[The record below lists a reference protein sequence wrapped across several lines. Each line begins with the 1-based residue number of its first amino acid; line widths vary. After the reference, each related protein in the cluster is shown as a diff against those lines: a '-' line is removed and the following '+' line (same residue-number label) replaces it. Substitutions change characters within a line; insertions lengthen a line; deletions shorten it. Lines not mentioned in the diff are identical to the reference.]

1 MTIRWGILGC
11 GDVARRRVAA
21 AIQQQS
27 DSVLQAVCRRNEQK
41 LQQFCDDFH
50 VPDSY
55 SDSQQL
61 LTATNIDAVYIATPV
76 YLHEPQT
83 LLAAKA
89 RKHVLVE
96 KPMAMSVAE
105 CESMIE
111 VCQQNQVKL
120 GVAYYRRF
128 YPVVAR
134 MAEILSAGELGQP
147 LSVTAVTA
155 TPFNFQ
161 PGEDGYWRVLRE
173 EGGGGALMD
182 IGSHRI
188 DLFQHLFGPIG
199 EVAGF
204 ISTLAADYQ
213 ADDCTTLTMRFTSG
227 VHAVLQ
233 CYFGATIDPDE
244 FTILG
249 TSGRLSVTPLNQGR
263 LIVESSAG
271 RREESLPPSNNFNDP
286 LIDDFVA
293 AIQQDREPLIS
304 GPAGCVTNQVMEAAY
319 LQKTVQIGE

>member
-11 GDVARRRVAA
+11 GDVARRRVAT
-21 AIQQQS
+21 AIQQNP
-27 DSVLQAVCRRNEQK
+27 DSILQAVCRRNQQK
-41 LQQFCDDFH
+41 LQQFCDDFQ

-55 SDSQQL
+55 TDSQQL
-61 LTATNIDAVYIATPV
+61 LNATNIDAVYVATPV
-76 YLHEPQT
+76 YLHQPLT
-83 LLAAKA
+83 LLAAQQG
-89 RKHVLVE
+89 KHVLVE
-96 KPMAMSVAE
+96 KPMAMSVSE

-128 YPVVAR
+128 YPVITR
-134 MAEILSAGELGQP
+134 IGEILASGEVGQP

-161 PGEDGYWRVLRE
+161 PGDDGYWRVLKE

-188 DLFQHLFGPIG
+188 DLFQHLLGPIG

-204 ISTLAADYQ
+204 TSTLAADYV
-213 ADDCTTLTMRFTSG
+213 ADNCTTLTMRFTSG

-249 TSGRLSVTPLNQGR
+249 THGRLTVAPLNEGK
-263 LIVESSAG
+263 LIVELADG
-271 RREESLPPSNNFNDP
+271 RREELLPPHDNFNDP

-293 AIQQDREPLIS
+293 AIVEDREPLIS
-304 GPAGCVTNQVMEAAY
+304 GAAGCGTNQVIEAAY
-319 LQKTVQIGE
+319 LQKTV

>member
-21 AIQQQS
+21 AIQQNP
-27 DSVLQAVCRRNEQK
+27 DSVLQAACRRNQQK
-41 LQQFCDDFH
+41 LQQFCDDFQI
-50 VPDSY
+50 PDSY
-55 SDSQQL
+55 TDSQQL
-61 LTATNIDAVYIATPV
+61 LDATNIDAVYVATPV

-83 LLAAKA
+83 LQAAQQG
-89 RKHVLVE
+89 KHVLVE
-96 KPMAMSVAE
+96 KPMAMSVRE

-128 YPVVAR
+128 YPVIAR
-134 MAEILSAGELGQP
+134 IGEILASGEVGQP

-161 PGEDGYWRVLRE
+161 PGDDGYWRVLKE

-188 DLFQHLFGPIG
+188 DLFQHLLGPIC

-204 ISTLAADYQ
+204 TSTLAADYQ
-213 ADDCTTLTMRFTSG
+213 ADNCTTLTMRFTNG

-233 CYFGATIDPDE
+233 CYFGAIIDPDE

-249 TSGRLSVTPLNQGR
+249 TNGRLTVAPLNEGK
-263 LIVESSAG
+263 LIVELADG
-271 RREESLPPSNNFNDP
+271 RREELLPPHDNFNDP
-286 LIDDFVA
+286 LIDDFIA
-293 AIQQDREPLIS
+293 AIAEAREPLIS
-304 GPAGCVTNQVMEAAY
+304 GAAGCGTNQVIEAAY
-319 LQKTVQIGE
+319 LQKTV

>member
-11 GDVARRRVAA
+11 GDVARRRVAT
-21 AIQQQS
+21 AIQQNP
-27 DSVLQAVCRRNEQK
+27 DSILQAVCRRNQQK
-41 LQQFCDDFH
+41 LQQFCDDFE

-55 SDSQQL
+55 TDSQQL
-61 LTATNIDAVYIATPV
+61 LDATNIDAVYVATPV
-76 YLHEPQT
+76 YLHQPQT
-83 LLAAKA
+83 LLAAQQG
-89 RKHVLVE
+89 KHVLVE
-96 KPMAMSVAE
+96 KPMAMSVNE

-128 YPVVAR
+128 YPVITR
-134 MAEILSAGELGQP
+134 IGEILASGEVGQP

-161 PGEDGYWRVLRE
+161 PGDDGYWRVLKE

-199 EVAGF
+199 EIAGF
-204 ISTLAADYQ
+204 TSTLAADYV
-213 ADDCTTLTMRFTSG
+213 ADNCTTLTMRFTSG

-249 TSGRLSVTPLNQGR
+249 TNGRLTVAPLNEGK
-263 LIVESSAG
+263 LIVELADG
-271 RREESLPPSNNFNDP
+271 RREELLPPHDNFNDP

-293 AIQQDREPLIS
+293 AIAEDREPLIS
-304 GPAGCVTNQVMEAAY
+304 GAAGCGTNQVIEAAY
-319 LQKTVQIGE
+319 LQKTV

>member
-21 AIQQQS
+21 AIQQNS
-27 DSVLQAVCRRNEQK
+27 DSILQAVCRRNQQK
-41 LQQFCDDFH
+41 LQQFCDDFQ

-55 SDSQQL
+55 TDSQQL
-61 LTATNIDAVYIATPV
+61 LDATNIDAVYVATPV
-76 YLHEPQT
+76 YLHQPQT
-83 LLAAKA
+83 LLAAQQG
-89 RKHVLVE
+89 KHVLVE
-96 KPMAMSVAE
+96 KPMAMSVGE

-128 YPVVAR
+128 YPVIAR
-134 MAEILSAGELGQP
+134 IGEILASGELGQP

-161 PGEDGYWRVLRE
+161 PGDDGYWRVLRE

-188 DLFQHLFGPIG
+188 DLFQHLLGPIG

-204 ISTLAADYQ
+204 TSTLAADYQ
-213 ADDCTTLTMRFTSG
+213 ADNCTTLTMRFTSG

-233 CYFGATIDPDE
+233 CYFGAAIDPDE

-249 TSGRLSVTPLNQGR
+249 TSGRLTVAPLNEGK
-263 LIVESSAG
+263 LVVELVEG
-271 RREESLPPSNNFNDP
+271 RREELLPPHDNFNDP

-293 AIQQDREPLIS
+293 AIAEDREPLIS
-304 GPAGCVTNQVMEAAY
+304 GPAGCGTNQVIEAAY
-319 LQKTVQIGE
+319 LQKTV

>member
-11 GDVARRRVAA
+11 GDVARRRVAT
-21 AIQQQS
+21 AIQQNP
-27 DSVLQAVCRRNEQK
+27 DSILQAVCRRNQQK
-41 LQQFCDDFH
+41 LQQFCDDFE

-55 SDSQQL
+55 TDSQQL
-61 LTATNIDAVYIATPV
+61 LDATNIDAVYVATPV
-76 YLHEPQT
+76 YLHQPQT
-83 LLAAKA
+83 LLAAQQG
-89 RKHVLVE
+89 KHVLVE
-96 KPMAMSVAE
+96 KPMAMSVNE

-128 YPVVAR
+128 YPVITR
-134 MAEILSAGELGQP
+134 IGEILASGEVGQP

-161 PGEDGYWRVLRE
+161 PGDDGYWRVLKE

-204 ISTLAADYQ
+204 TSTLAADYV
-213 ADDCTTLTMRFTSG
+213 ADNCTTLTMRFTSG

-249 TSGRLSVTPLNQGR
+249 TNGRLTVAPLNEGK
-263 LIVESSAG
+263 LIVELADG
-271 RREESLPPSNNFNDP
+271 RREELLPPHDNFNDP

-293 AIQQDREPLIS
+293 AIAEDREPLIS
-304 GPAGCVTNQVMEAAY
+304 GAAGCGTNQVIEAAY
-319 LQKTVQIGE
+319 LQKTV

>member
-11 GDVARRRVAA
+11 GDVARRRVAT
-21 AIQQQS
+21 AIQQNP
-27 DSVLQAVCRRNEQK
+27 DSILQAVCRRNQQK
-41 LQQFCDDFH
+41 LQQFCDDFE

-55 SDSQQL
+55 TDSQQL
-61 LTATNIDAVYIATPV
+61 LDATNIDAVYVATPV
-76 YLHEPQT
+76 YLHQPQT
-83 LLAAKA
+83 LLAAQQG
-89 RKHVLVE
+89 KHVLVE
-96 KPMAMSVAE
+96 KPMAMSVNE

-128 YPVVAR
+128 YPVITR
-134 MAEILSAGELGQP
+134 IGEILASGEVGQP

-161 PGEDGYWRVLRE
+161 PGDDGYWRVLKE

-204 ISTLAADYQ
+204 TSTLAADYV
-213 ADDCTTLTMRFTSG
+213 ADNCTTLTMRFTSG

-233 CYFGATIDPDE
+233 CYFGAAIDPDE

-249 TSGRLSVTPLNQGR
+249 TNGRLTVAPLNEGK
-263 LIVESSAG
+263 LIVELADG
-271 RREESLPPSNNFNDP
+271 RREELLPPHDNFNDP

-293 AIQQDREPLIS
+293 AIAEDREPLIS
-304 GPAGCVTNQVMEAAY
+304 GAAGCGTNQVIEAAY
-319 LQKTVQIGE
+319 LQKTV